1 MERLIGKQ
9 APYFSMEALSAN
21 GEHFVRVALPDYAGK
36 WLVLFFYPMDF
47 TIVRPT
53 ELTSYSEHREAFRAA
68 GAELLSVSTDSVYT
82 HQAWQR
88 NGLGGLGYPMAA
100 DQTLRVCADYGVL
113 LEEEGVALRGLF
125 LIDPEQKVRYSVI
138 HDNNIGRDPEEV
150 LRVLAALKTGGLC
163 AAGWKAGEENLR
175 SDTPE
180 REAPVLAGAAPVRI
194 YTMPGCSYC
203 HSVKEFLRQ
212 SGISYEEVSLAEDKA
227 GQAFMESRGYTGLPV
242 TVIGAEEIMGYN
254 MPRIKAALGLSGA
267 NEVK

>member
-9 APYFSMEALSAN
+9 APYFSMEALSAD

-47 TIVRPT
+47 TFVCPT
-53 ELTSYSEHREAFRAA
+53 ELTAFSEHRETFRAA

-138 HDNNIGRDPEEV
+138 PVSYTH
-150 LRVLAALKTGGLC
+150 LRAHET
-163 AAGWKAGEENLR
+163 
-175 SDTPE
+175 
-180 REAPVLAGAAPVRI
+180 
-194 YTMPGCSYC
+194 
-203 HSVKEFLRQ
+203 
-212 SGISYEEVSLAEDKA
+212 
-227 GQAFMESRGYTGLPV
+227 
-242 TVIGAEEIMGYN
+242 
-254 MPRIKAALGLSGA
+254 
-267 NEVK
+267 

>member
-1 MERLIGKQ
+1 M
-9 APYFSMEALSAN
+9 
-21 GEHFVRVALPDYAGK
+21 
-36 WLVLFFYPMDF
+36 
-47 TIVRPT
+47 
-53 ELTSYSEHREAFRAA
+53 
-68 GAELLSVSTDSVYT
+68 
-82 HQAWQR
+82 
-88 NGLGGLGYPMAA
+88 
-100 DQTLRVCADYGVL
+100 
-113 LEEEGVALRGLF
+113 ALRGLF

>member
-9 APYFSMEALSAN
+9 APYFSMEALSAD

-47 TIVRPT
+47 TFVCPT
-53 ELTSYSEHREAFRAA
+53 ELTAFSEHREAFRAA

-138 HDNNIGRDPEEV
+138 HDNNIGRNPEEV
-150 LRVLAALKTGGLC
+150 LSWLEGRGG
-163 AAGWKAGEENLR
+163 K
-175 SDTPE
+175 P
-180 REAPVLAGAAPVRI
+180 P
-194 YTMPGCSYC
+194 PG
-203 HSVKEFLRQ
+203 HI
-212 SGISYEEVSLAEDKA
+212 GT
-227 GQAFMESRGYTGLPV
+227 RG
-242 TVIGAEEIMGYN
+242 
-254 MPRIKAALGLSGA
+254 SGA
-267 NEVK
+267 GGYGTRAHLYDARLQLLPQRKGVFETGRDLL

>member
-9 APYFSMEALSAN
+9 APYFSMEALSAD

-47 TIVRPT
+47 TFVCPT
-53 ELTSYSEHREAFRAA
+53 ELTSFSEHREAFRAA

-125 LIDPEQKVRYSVI
+125 LIDSEQRVRYSVI
-138 HDNNIGRDPEEV
+138 HDNNIGRNPEEV

-163 AAGWKAGEENLR
+163 AAGWKE
-175 SDTPE
+175 
-180 REAPVLAGAAPVRI
+180 
-194 YTMPGCSYC
+194 
-203 HSVKEFLRQ
+203 
-212 SGISYEEVSLAEDKA
+212 
-227 GQAFMESRGYTGLPV
+227 
-242 TVIGAEEIMGYN
+242 IGRAH
-254 MPRIKAALGLSGA
+254 
-267 NEVK
+267 V